1 MIRVLLVEDDTRLAS
16 ALTDVLESHGFAVTS
31 VSTGAAALAADT
43 ADLVLL
49 DLGLPD
55 MDGLDVLSG
64 LRSRYDMRDAGIIV
78 LTARGQ
84 TVDRIQGLRAGAD
97 DYLPKPVSIAELT
110 ARIEA
115 VARRMTRSR
124 PTTLR
129 VGVLELDMG
138 ANEARVSGTAL
149 SLTVK
154 EFELLAALM
163 EDHGRT
169 VHRDRLLLRVW
180 RTVYPSTARS
190 LEVHISALRSKL
202 AALADDDMVLIETVR
217 GVGYRL
223 MATPCTA
230 G

>member
-16 ALTDVLESHGFAVTS
+16 ALADVLESHGFAVTS
-31 VSTGAAALAADT
+31 VSTGADALNAET
-43 ADLVLL
+43 ADIVLL

-64 LRSRYDMRDAGIIV
+64 LRARYDMRDAGVLV

-84 TVDRIQGLRAGAD
+84 TMDRIQGLRAGAD
-97 DYLPKPVSIAELT
+97 DYLAKPVSIAELT

-115 VARRMTRSR
+115 VARRLTRSR

-129 VGVLELDMG
+129 AGVIELDLG
-138 ANEARVSGTAL
+138 ASEARVSGTAL

-154 EFELLAALM
+154 EFELLAALV

-202 AALADDDMVLIETVR
+202 AALAHDDLVRIETVR

-223 MATPCTA
+223 MATRCIA
-230 G
+230 D

>member
-16 ALTDVLESHGFAVTS
+16 ALADVLEGHGFVVTA
-31 VSTGAAALAADT
+31 VSTGAAALAAET
-43 ADLVLL
+43 ADIVLL

-55 MDGLDVLSG
+55 MDGLEVLTG
-64 LRSRYDMRDAGIIV
+64 LRARHDMREAGVIV

-84 TVDRIQGLRAGAD
+84 TLDRIQGLRAGAD

-129 VGVLELDMG
+129 TGVIELDLG
-138 ANEARVSGTAL
+138 ASEARVSGTAL
-149 SLTVK
+149 NLTVK

-169 VHRDRLLLRVW
+169 VQRDRLLLRVW
-180 RTVYPSTARS
+180 RTVFPSNARS

-202 AALADDDMVLIETVR
+202 AALADDDLVRIETVR